1 MQLQLKIIGLLLIVL
16 SIIHVFFPKYFDW
29 GKELSGLSMINRQ
42 MMYIHTFFIAL
53 VVLLMGVVCLTS
65 SDQLI
70 ETILGKRISLGF
82 AIFWAARLYIQ
93 FFGYSKK
100 LWKGKKLETVI
111 HVLFS
116 FLWAYLSFIFIKIW
130 IG

>member
-1 MQLQLKIIGLLLIVL
+1 V
-16 SIIHVFFPKYFDW
+16 IHVFFPKYFDW

-53 VVLLMGVVCLTS
+53 VVLLMGLLCLISPDELVGTA
-65 SDQLI
+65 
-70 ETILGKRISLGF
+70 LGKKVCFGF
-82 AIFWAARLYIQ
+82 GIFWVARLYIQ

-100 LWKGKKLETVI
+100 LWKGKKFETVI
-111 HVLFS
+111 HIIFS
-116 FLWAYLSFIFIKIW
+116 FLWIYLSFVFIKIW